1 MIVLPAIDLLNGK
14 VVQLVGGR
22 PGTEQVVLPNPQEV
36 AWRWQREGA
45 PGIHV
50 VDLDAALGKGGNRES
65 IRSIL
70 EKVNIP
76 VQVGGGI
83 RDSSAVE
90 SILDMGASKVIVGT
104 RGITD
109 PRWLREVSLSNPQKI
124 ILAMDVRGGKIQ
136 LKGWQESS
144 RTSTQEVLQAIADL
158 PLAGVLHTNVDVEGR
173 AAGID
178 GQEMET
184 FLRMCPHPVI
194 ASGGITTMEDIRTL
208 QRMGVQIAVVGLA
221 LYTNKIDTAE
231 IWG

>member
-1 MIVLPAIDLLNGK
+1 
-14 VVQLVGGR
+14 
-22 PGTEQVVLPNPQEV
+22 
-36 AWRWQREGA
+36 
-45 PGIHV
+45 
-50 VDLDAALGKGGNRES
+50 
-65 IRSIL
+65 
-70 EKVNIP
+70 

-178 GQEMET
+178 GQEMEP